1 MLSPVPFS
9 LLTTSQ
15 KNKEQR
21 KQNLECWMSS
31 DQLRAWT
38 VCSAALGLRI
48 IHVRGLLIPIRRS
61 FSLVVFPSSDKSLSV
76 LTLLAR

>member
-48 IHVRGLLIPIRRS
+48 IPPQAMLEFLSRRVS
-61 FSLVVFPSSDKSLSV
+61 FL
-76 LTLLAR
+76 R